1 MINKEDELKM
11 EIMLILMMEINNK
24 MKTLQIKNK
33 IMEKTMNVS
42 KKKNNRMIK
51 K

>member
-1 MINKEDELKM
+1 
-11 EIMLILMMEINNK
+11 MLILMMEINNK
-24 MKTLQIKNK
+24 MKAVQINNK
-33 IMEKTMNVS
+33 IMEKTMKVS